1 MIFTY
6 SARLVAPYDF
16 AISISEG
23 EMWRTPARVSST
35 MIQIANR
42 KTAAMMVFSP
52 KPNRIISTGTSA
64 DSGALEKMLT
74 HMPSNSSASLTRPIR
89 MPSGT
94 PTRID
99 RVMPMTKARSV
110 VTVALCQDGVCTS
123 STAAR
128 STSVNGGSIS
138 IRSSRP
144 TISQTTHQTSSDAI
158 IGTR

>member
-1 MIFTY
+1 MC
-6 SARLVAPYDF
+6 
-16 AISISEG
+16 
-23 EMWRTPARVSST
+23 RTPARVSST
-35 MIQIANR
+35 MIQIAKR
-42 KTAAMMVFSP
+42 KTAAMIVFSP

-74 HMPSNSSASLTRPIR
+74 HMPSSSSASLTRPMR

-94 PTRID
+94 PTTID
-99 RVMPMTKARSV
+99 SAMPMAKARSV

-123 STAAR
+123 CTAAA
-128 STSVNGGSIS
+128 STSLNGGTMI
-138 IRSSRP
+138 IRWSRP

>member
-1 MIFTY
+1 
-6 SARLVAPYDF
+6 
-16 AISISEG
+16 
-23 EMWRTPARVSST
+23 MWRTPARVSST

-42 KTAAMMVFSP
+42 KTAATIVFSP

-74 HMPSNSSASLTRPIR
+74 HMPSRSSAILTRPMR
-89 MPSGT
+89 MPSGM
-94 PTRID
+94 PTTID
-99 RVMPMTKARSV
+99 SAMPMTKARSV
-110 VTVALCQDGVCTS
+110 VTVALCQDGVCTR
-123 STAAR
+123 STAAA
-128 STSVNGGSIS
+128 STSLNGGSRN